1 MISAVIPTLNAEAR
15 LTDCL
20 AALVPAAVDGLVREV
35 VIADGG
41 STDATLAIAEDAGA
55 EIVRS
60 AKGRGVQL
68 IAGAQRARAPWLM
81 FLHAD
86 TVLEPGWETHAAR
99 FMGDVDHARRPPAAA
114 AFRFALDDDGA
125 APRLLEQAVALR
137 CRLRALP
144 YGDQGLLIPR
154 TLYELVGGFRPLP
167 LMEDL
172 DLVRRLG
179 RGRIVMLEAK
189 ARTSAARYRRD
200 GYLKRALRNQMCR
213 ALHAAGASPERVLR
227 LYEGR
232 GRA

>member
-1 MISAVIPTLNAEAR
+1 MISAVIPTFDVEAS
-15 LTDCL
+15 LTACL
-20 AALVPAAVDGLVREV
+20 AALVPAAVDGLLREV

-55 EIVRS
+55 AIVRTG
-60 AKGRGVQL
+60 KGRGAQL
-68 IAGAQRARAPWLM
+68 AAGARQAKSPWLM

-86 TVLEPGWETHAAR
+86 TVLEPEWETHVAR
-99 FMGDVDHARRPPAAA
+99 FMGDVDHTRRPPAAA
-114 AFRFALDDDGA
+114 AFRFALDDAGL

-137 CRLRALP
+137 CRLFARP

-154 TLYELVGGFRPLP
+154 TLYDAVGGFRPMP

-179 RGRIVMLEAK
+179 RGRIVMLGAK
-189 ARTSAARYRRD
+189 ATTSAARYRRD
-200 GYLKRALRNQMCR
+200 GYLNRAMRNGMCR

-227 LYEGR
+227 MYEGR